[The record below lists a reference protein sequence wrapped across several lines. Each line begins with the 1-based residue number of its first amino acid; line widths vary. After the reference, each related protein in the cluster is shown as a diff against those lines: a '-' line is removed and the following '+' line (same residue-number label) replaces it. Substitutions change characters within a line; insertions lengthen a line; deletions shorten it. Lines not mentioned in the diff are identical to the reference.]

1 MLVKPGKPSQRL
13 SVKWH
18 QKILANYGTHSP
30 NRKSCNGGF
39 RQVMRMVLDLPMR
52 HPLMPWHLAIRMQTT
67 AIHVDDSIMA
77 DSFAKIQ
84 EWILGLTKYSSPR
97 RQASSIAQSTKTRM
111 LVRQER
117 LAHFLEVITSPHIIQ
132 DLPFGEKLVSLSNKE
147 VIKIPSVVRNMVP
160 ERIV

>member
-1 MLVKPGKPSQRL
+1 
-13 SVKWH
+13 
-18 QKILANYGTHSP
+18 
-30 NRKSCNGGF
+30 
-39 RQVMRMVLDLPMR
+39 MVLDLPMR

-67 AIHVDDSIMA
+67 AIHVDGSIMA
-77 DSFAKIQ
+77 DKGSFAKIQ